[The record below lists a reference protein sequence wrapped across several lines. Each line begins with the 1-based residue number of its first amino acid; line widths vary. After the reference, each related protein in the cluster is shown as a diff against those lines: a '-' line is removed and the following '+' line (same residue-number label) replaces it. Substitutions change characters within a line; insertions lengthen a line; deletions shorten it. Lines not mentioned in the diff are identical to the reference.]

1 MTTIIFMFSIPQ
13 LFVEGGSA
21 GMSVVTLFLIAM
33 LFAVW
38 KAPNWVKELGLA
50 AMMAGIMWT
59 LFGLFTASDDIIKA
73 GDIAPTILAG
83 GLRVALISAIYG
95 IIVYLISVIIRIIQ
109 SPRK

>member
-1 MTTIIFMFSIPQ
+1 MATIIFMFSIPQ
-13 LFVEGGSA
+13 LFVEGGSV

-50 AMMAGIMWT
+50 AMMAGIMWS
-59 LFGLFTASDDIIKA
+59 LLGLFTASDDIIKA
-73 GDIAPTILAG
+73 GDIAPTVLAG
-83 GLRVALISAIYG
+83 GLRVAFISTIYG